1 MTLVDIHCH
10 ILPGIDDGSKDWETS
25 IKLAR
30 DAVKDGVTHAV
41 CTPHTLNGKY
51 INHKKDV
58 IRLTENFQDML
69 DEAKIPLTV
78 FPGQEVRISGDLPE
92 ALDNDDILF
101 LDEDG
106 QYMLLEFPSDDVPT
120 YAKDMIFNIQQR
132 GITPIVVHPERNSRI
147 LKEPHILQELIEQGC
162 LVQITASSYV
172 GTFGKEIEKMS
183 KQFIE
188 AGQCACFASDAH
200 DLPKRQYE
208 YSAALKKLGE
218 EFGEER
224 GNEFKNNARAIVN
237 GDNVQLNWRPLK
249 KRKNIFRFFK
259 M

>member
-1 MTLVDIHCH
+1 
-10 ILPGIDDGSKDWETS
+10 
-25 IKLAR
+25 
-30 DAVKDGVTHAV
+30 
-41 CTPHTLNGKY
+41 
-51 INHKKDV
+51 
-58 IRLTENFQDML
+58 
-69 DEAKIPLTV
+69 
-78 FPGQEVRISGDLPE
+78 
-92 ALDNDDILF
+92 
-101 LDEDG
+101 
-106 QYMLLEFPSDDVPT
+106 MLLEFPSDDVPT

-183 KQFIE
+183 KQFIA

-224 GNEFKNNARAIVN
+224 VNEFKNNARAIVN

>member
-1 MTLVDIHCH
+1 MVLVDIHCH
-10 ILPGIDDGSKDWETS
+10 ILPGIDDGSKDWQTS

-30 DAVKDGVTHAV
+30 EAVADGVTHAI
-41 CTPHTLNGKY
+41 CTPHMLNGKY

-69 DEAKIPLTV
+69 DDAKIPLTV
-78 FPGQEVRISGDLPE
+78 FPGQEVRISGDLPR
-92 ALDNDDILF
+92 ALDDDDILF

-106 QYMLLEFPSDDVPT
+106 QYMLLEFPSDDVPAYT
-120 YAKDMIFNIQQR
+120 QDMVFEIMQR
-132 GITPIVVHPERNSRI
+132 GITPIVVHPERNKKI
-147 LKEPHILQELIEQGC
+147 LEEPTILQGLIEQGC

-208 YSAALKKLGE
+208 YSVALKKLGE

-224 GNEFKNNARAIVN
+224 VNEFKNNARAIVN

-249 KRKNIFRFFK
+249 KRRNIFRLFK